1 MKRGEK
7 AILECAPE
15 YAYGDAGAGGVIPP
29 KATLMFEVEV
39 RTILASLE
47 HICIIAHAASHWVMG
62 QLSVRIWD
70 VFLARKGAVE
80 ALENIYAMV
89 IALLCCA
96 VIGLEG
102 SGRKIQ
108 PSHSVAHGRRCRPV
122 CVHARVMRKVK
133 GLYFLYSSSHRSLL
147 LKTRE
152 ELQTAFCAQV
162 MQLL

>member
-1 MKRGEK
+1 
-7 AILECAPE
+7 
-15 YAYGDAGAGGVIPP
+15 
-29 KATLMFEVEV
+29 MFEVEV